1 MSFFCSHQQA
11 TLIHLSCLLAPWFS
25 LKLPYFLLCISF
37 STSPIVRGLDLQY
50 AKYSLLL
57 SFLSLYDPIPK
68 TNALFHLTDAFLP
81 FLVDNYRAGIANP
94 NACRS
99 QKDILSGD
107 DEAEIMENWSDA
119 LLTGATVTELRLTL
133 TMENWDP
140 NIARSFDFSEDLEI
154 QVLCWNFPT
163 VKCCQLTQQR
173 QQQQTFCRIDDAELR
188 K

>member
-1 MSFFCSHQQA
+1 M
-11 TLIHLSCLLAPWFS
+11 
-25 LKLPYFLLCISF
+25 
-37 STSPIVRGLDLQY
+37 
-50 AKYSLLL
+50 
-57 SFLSLYDPIPK
+57 
-68 TNALFHLTDAFLP
+68 
-81 FLVDNYRAGIANP
+81 
-94 NACRS
+94 
-99 QKDILSGD
+99 SGD

>member
-1 MSFFCSHQQA
+1 MSFFLFSPASH
-11 TLIHLSCLLAPWFS
+11 LNPFVLPPGPLVLSEAALLSPVHFF
-25 LKLPYFLLCISF
+25 P
-37 STSPIVRGLDLQY
+37 TSPIVRGLDLQY

-68 TNALFHLTDAFLP
+68 ENALFHLTDAFLP

-107 DEAEIMENWSDA
+107 DGAEIMENWSDA
-119 LLTGATVTELRLTL
+119 LSKGATATELRLTL
-133 TMENWDP
+133 TMEKWDP

-154 QVLCWNFPT
+154 QILCWNFPT
-163 VKCCQLTQQR
+163 VKCCQLTQ
-173 QQQQTFCRIDDAELR
+173 
-188 K
+188 